1 MTLCSNTKGMS
12 AEILISLRLYS
23 IWYSHLYQTIVDSL
37 AQVILVTPL
46 STATREA
53 RSPFLKSESF
63 RLLAVLFRRFE
74 SHREASELVTRGHES
89 LKEASEDV
97 TKCISIALQDAEM
110 LKTKRVKDVL
120 KTAEKLVG
128 FFKAQ
133 ADPSVLK
140 HLREM
145 KECIEKVESESS
157 GVTKMCEKVANEIE
171 DCVKEIEPVD
181 ASSKKKKKKKK
192 GKK

>member
-1 MTLCSNTKGMS
+1 
-12 AEILISLRLYS
+12 
-23 IWYSHLYQTIVDSL
+23 
-37 AQVILVTPL
+37 
-46 STATREA
+46 
-53 RSPFLKSESF
+53 
-63 RLLAVLFRRFE
+63 VLFRRFE
-74 SHREASELVTRGHES
+74 SHGEASELVTRGHES
-89 LKEASEDV
+89 LKDASEDV

-140 HLREM
+140 HLRAL

-157 GVTKMCEKVANEIE
+157 GVTKMCEKVAKEIE
-171 DCVKEIEPVD
+171 DCVKEIEPFHD
-181 ASSKKKKKKKK
+181 DAKEKLASSKKKKKK